1 MSTAGDPPDHDGDT
15 EHTPSKDEPA
25 DAGRTPSKSDGEGL
39 DVDARFAEIV
49 AGWGEEP
56 PKAWPTAEEAA
67 ETRRHYEDE
76 TDVPTPPGRAPG
88 PEWGND
94 WDFPVKDP
102 LIGQREVRDLGP
114 LDEFDPDEMPE
125 ELRGAGPRDFS
136 PTAEPEHRF
145 EPPEP
150 PPLPKG
156 DLLSR
161 LAWAAV
167 IGGPLFL
174 LISVLAWH
182 SAAPQLYVL
191 IALACFAGGFVTLVA
206 RMPKH
211 RDDDGDDGAVV

>member
-15 EHTPSKDEPA
+15 EHTPSKGEPA
-25 DAGRTPSKSDGEGL
+25 DAGRPGDGENL

-56 PKAWPTAEEAA
+56 PTSWPTAEEAA

-76 TDVPTPPGRAPG
+76 TDAPPAPGRAPG

-102 LIGQREVRDLGP
+102 LLGNREVRDLGP
-114 LDEFDPDEMPE
+114 LDEYDPDEMPE

-136 PTAEPEHRF
+136 PTPEPEHRF

-174 LISVLAWH
+174 LISVVAWR
-182 SAAPQLYVL
+182 SAPQMYVL
-191 IALACFAGGFVTLVA
+191 VSLACFAGGFVTLVA